1 MLTDDLVG
9 RRFDAFTVE
18 ERIGKGGM
26 ASVYRAHQSSINR
39 SVALKVVALDSSV
52 GQQDEF
58 RQRFA
63 QEAQMIAALEHIH
76 ILPIYEYGIVNNEV
90 AYIAMR
96 LLRGGSLAELLAAGP
111 LDVERTAD
119 IFSQIARGLHY
130 AHEKGVIHRDLKP
143 SNILFDESGNAYLT
157 DFGLAKMI
165 TSSLMLT
172 EDGNIVGTP
181 AYMSPEQ
188 LRGDAVDRR
197 SDVYGLGCILY
208 HMLVGHPP
216 FEASEA
222 NVVSVLYQHL
232 EKEPPPP
239 SELNPNVTPE
249 VEAVVLRALQKRP
262 EARYATAEAMA
273 NALNEAL
280 GRPLHSGSYPLMQ
293 IEQPRSVQR
302 RVSRHMFAVI
312 GGILALAIVLFAL
325 VARTLPPA
333 PPIATIVVG
342 EQAAM
347 EASEPTDAEISQA
360 QARLS
365 DGGFIAYV
373 ACNQTSQYH
382 AALAREMT
390 ELGMVHGIRVEVY
403 DSDSRKDLQISQI
416 ERARADGATGL
427 IVCPLDLEALV
438 DTMRAVEQAHIPL
451 VTTIGGAP
459 TYGGVLVS
467 GDERLIGLEAGRA
480 AGRIVLEEMGG
491 QARVVV
497 LEFPDLQPL
506 VTRADAMIEGLHEF
520 APDAE
525 IVGRYLGATADNGRN
540 SIQRLI
546 NEGVA
551 FDVVLSINDAGAYG
565 AIDALADANY
575 APHSVIISSVDAESI
590 ARQYIRDGY
599 FMRASVDVGRRDFA
613 ETAIHAMVKLL
624 AGATMPEVYLVPPGR
639 VVEAENVLSS

>member
-39 SVALKVVALDSSV
+39 AVALKVVALDSSV

-96 LLRGGSLAELLAAGP
+96 LLRGGSLAELLAVGP
-111 LDVERTAD
+111 LDVEHTAD

-208 HMLVGHPP
+208 HMLIGHPP
-216 FEASEA
+216 FEASES

-232 EKEPPPP
+232 EKEPPRP
-239 SELNPNVTPE
+239 SELNPNVTAD
-249 VEAVVLRALQKRP
+249 VEAVVLRALHKRP
-262 EARYATAEAMA
+262 EARFATAEAMA
-273 NALNEAL
+273 NALNAAL
-280 GRPLHSGSYPLMQ
+280 GRPLHSGSYPLMR
-293 IEQPRSVQR
+293 IEQPRPVRRRMSR
-302 RVSRHMFAVI
+302 RVFAAM
-312 GGILALAIVLFAL
+312 GGLLALVIVLFAL

-360 QARLS
+360 QTRLA

-373 ACNQTSQYH
+373 TCNQTSQYH
-382 AALAREMT
+382 AAMAREMT

-427 IVCPLDLEALV
+427 IVCPLDLDALV
-438 DTMRAVEQAHIPL
+438 DTMNAVEQAHIPL
-451 VTTIGGAP
+451 VTTIGDAP

-525 IVGRYLGATADNGRN
+525 IVGRYLGATAENGRN